1 MNKTILSILVALSI
15 AITCVAADLDYPYQ
29 KQIQKGDYAK
39 VEKDL
44 LKKVTPSSDDVP
56 LLFAASQLYYAAGNP
71 ARDIQKAYAYA
82 CACKRNHEA
91 GSDKDVAKWEKSGLT
106 IDVVQAA
113 IHNCCVAARDAA
125 RKTDK
130 TDAYEAFLTTYT
142 ECSDAIRDEVIALRD
157 NAAYREASATNTIKA
172 YEAFLLRYPDAVQAP
187 EAQQKI
193 YDLAFDNVA
202 RTRRKDACENY
213 IRQYPYSP
221 RVLEV
226 LSIYQPATEQRRIT
240 ADNWNDYRS
249 AATNT
254 NPDELPNTMLVQR
267 EMMRLAVQG
276 NNYKIAKFGYQ
287 NFYDPMLDSCWLVM
301 HKVHASSGQ
310 LSDMRDLYSRFPNN
324 HFPEITD
331 KEAQVLTASKQFF
344 EEKSIPVEQFIR
356 TAAPSKLAYDQLL
369 QAIASDLTAGN
380 TQACIRYCEQ
390 FAAQFGDDKMYKS
403 LLSILRAK
411 DENIEKRPLSANIN
425 TPEGN
430 EYIPIPSAN
439 GNTLYFVGRGRKDN
453 LGGEDIFVSVKDSTG
468 EWQPSSV
475 LRQLSSARTHEGVHS
490 VSTNGATLIV
500 FKDGKLQLTTRT
512 TDGWSDMTPLPDNIN
527 ISSWQCDAM
536 VSSDGKAMLFAAYYP
551 TPYEKDTS
559 INIFVSLLD
568 STGRWGDP
576 FEIGSTINTPY
587 IDRAP
592 FLHPDMKTLYFSSA
606 GHGGLGG
613 LDVYKTTR
621 LNDDSWTEWSEPVNI
636 GKQLNTPRNDWGYK
650 FTTDGK
656 TAYFSDGDDIFSVI
670 LPESMRPNAVATISG
685 HVTDGAGQPVKV
697 AIRWEDLDMHRQ
709 IGQSETNV
717 ADGSFFLVLPLGRMY
732 GYYIDDDRY
741 YPLSN
746 NIDLRD
752 ITEMTSIEKEI
763 QLVSYKQMVDEGIAV
778 KVNNLFFPV
787 NEYEL
792 LPQSEDELMRVAAII
807 NKHNFRVEI
816 SGHTDSSGDAKK
828 NKVLSQQRADSV
840 RDFLIQIGCNPEMLT
855 AKGYGS
861 SQPVA
866 DNTTEEGKQLN
877 RRVELRFVDK

>member
-1 MNKTILSILVALSI
+1 MNKTIFSLLIALSLG
-15 AITCVAADLDYPYQ
+15 ITCLADGVEYPYQ

-44 LKKVTPSSDDVP
+44 QKKVSPYSDDVP
-56 LLFAASQLYYAAGNP
+56 LLYAATQLYYATANP
-71 ARDIQKAYAYA
+71 ARDLKKAYTYA
-82 CACKRNHEA
+82 CACLKRHQE
-91 GSDKDVAKWEKSGLT
+91 GSEKDVAKWEKSGLT
-106 IDVVQAA
+106 LDAVRAA
-113 IHNCCVAARDAA
+113 LHNCCVAARDAA
-125 RKTDK
+125 RKADK
-130 TDAYEAFLTTYT
+130 VETYEAFLTTYT
-142 ECSDAIRDEVIALRD
+142 ECSRTIRDEVIAWRD
-157 NAAYREASATNTIKA
+157 IAAYREATAANTIKA
-172 YEAFLLRYPDAVQAP
+172 YETFLQHYPDAVQAP

-202 RTRRKDACENY
+202 RTKRKDACENY

-226 LSIYQPATEQRRIT
+226 LSIYQPDTQQGNIT
-240 ADNWNDYRS
+240 ADNWRSYRS
-249 AATNT
+249 EAIST
-254 NPDELPNTMLVQR
+254 NPDKLPQTMLLQR

-276 NNYKIAKFGYQ
+276 TNYNIAKFGYN

-301 HKVHASSGQ
+301 HKVHTASGQ
-310 LSDMRDLYSRFPNN
+310 LDDIRDLYSRYPNS

-331 KEAQVLTASKQFF
+331 RETQVLAACKQFF
-344 EEKSIPVEQFIR
+344 EEKAIPVDQFIR
-356 TAAPSKLAYDQLL
+356 SAAPSKLAYDQLVL
-369 QAIASDLTAGN
+369 AIASDLNAGN

-390 FAAQFGDDKMYKS
+390 FASQFGQDRMYQS

-411 DENIEKRPLSANIN
+411 DEKIEKRPLSANIN
-425 TPEGN
+425 SADGK
-430 EYIPIPSAN
+430 EYIPIPSAS
-439 GNTLYFVGRGRKDN
+439 GNTLYFVGQGRKDN

-468 EWQPSSV
+468 EWLPSSV
-475 LRQLSSARTHEGVHS
+475 LKQLSTARTHEGVHS

-512 TDGWSDMTPLPDNIN
+512 TDGWSSMTPLPDNIN

-536 VSSDGKAMLFAAYYP
+536 ISSDGKAMLFAAYYP

-568 STGRWGDP
+568 TAGRWGDP

-587 IDRAP
+587 VDRAP

-656 TAYFSDGDDIFSVI
+656 TAYFSDGDDIFSVV

-685 HVTDGAGQPVKV
+685 HVTDGAGKPVKV
-697 AIRWEDLDMHRQ
+697 AIRWEDLDMHKQ

-732 GYYIDDDRY
+732 GYYIDDDRF

-752 ITEMTSIEKEI
+752 ITEMTTIEKDI

-778 KVNNLFFPV
+778 QVNNLFFPV

-816 SGHTDSSGDAKK
+816 SGHTDSSGDARK

-840 RDFLIQIGCNPEMLT
+840 RDFLVKVGCDPNMLT

-866 DNTTEEGKQLN
+866 DNSTEEGKQLN